1 MPSDN
6 TDPFAGLRKVQAFQA
21 QAGRIAAQVAAF
33 DARYRKAA
41 ELIADYNTRH
51 REAVERMAAVSDQIN
66 RALAPIASKLP
77 EWLEQASG
85 WGEALRE
92 RLVEAYPPNWRDLT
106 FDEVERV
113 VDLMLDHGVS
123 LAWVPREAVVRE
135 LLAASDVGARDS
147 VLIAREVDIV
157 EDVEVSLDAVR
168 LPELEAPVDAL
179 RESVATFRSG
189 HHRASQALAAVTLG
203 TLIHDT
209 FGEAKFADARRRFE
223 ALDPDEVPFD
233 EARTAAVLRCVA
245 RSLQNTDIAGPG
257 FNRHAAAHRLSADQ
271 YTQPNAI
278 ASLMLVAAVLCEA
291 AEWLTPE
298 PEADAA

>member
-6 TDPFAGLRKVQAFQA
+6 TDPFAGWRSAQAFQA
-21 QAGRIAAQVAAF
+21 QAQQVAARIAEF
-33 DARYRKAA
+33 NARYRKAA
-41 ELIADYNTRH
+41 ELMADYNARH
-51 REAVERMAAVSDQIN
+51 RAAVERMAAFSEQLN
-66 RALAPIASKLP
+66 QTLAPITSKLP

-92 RLVEAYPPNWRDLT
+92 RLIEAYPPNWRDLT
-106 FDEVERV
+106 FEEVEETV
-113 VDLMLDHGVS
+113 GLMLDHGLS

-135 LLAASDVGARDS
+135 LLTAPDVAARDA
-147 VLIAREVDIV
+147 VLVAREVEIV
-157 EDVEVSLDAVR
+157 EDVEASLVAVE
-168 LPELEAPVDAL
+168 LPELSPPVDAL
-179 RESVATFRSG
+179 REAVATFRSG
-189 HHRASQALAAVTLG
+189 HHRASQALVAVTLG

-233 EARTAAVLRCVA
+233 EARTAAVLRCIA
-245 RSLQNTDIAGPG
+245 RSLQNTDVAGPG

-271 YTQPNAI
+271 YTRPNAI
-278 ASLMLVAAVLCEA
+278 ASLMLVAALLREA

-298 PEADAA
+298 PEAEAA